1 MQGDREDR
9 IRHRAYEIW
18 ERAGR
23 PEGRG
28 EEHWAQACAEIE
40 AEDRT
45 AATAEPVAMVAAVKD
60 AAAGVVKKAVRR
72 TKTAATEL
80 LGVGL
85 NAVVDVVEE
94 AVAPKTPRARKTK
107 TKAEPTAA
115 NESQAET
122 PVAVPVPA
130 APKVAK
136 PPRAKAV
143 KGEAVKAEAV
153 KPVAPRGRRKP
164 AAPDTEPAH

>member
-18 ERAGR
+18 ERDGR

-60 AAAGVVKKAVRR
+60 AAAGAVKKAVRR

-94 AVAPKTPRARKTK
+94 AVATKKPRARKA
-107 TKAEPTAA
+107 KAEPAPANDTLAA
-115 NESQAET
+115 APAET
-122 PVAVPVPA
+122 PA
-130 APKVAK
+130 AAKAAK

-143 KGEAVKAEAV
+143 KAEAA
-153 KPVAPRGRRKP
+153 KPAAPRTRRKP
-164 AAPDTEPAH
+164 VAPDTEPAH

>member
-18 ERAGR
+18 ERDGR

-28 EEHWAQACAEIE
+28 EDHWAQACAEIE
-40 AEDRT
+40 AEDR
-45 AATAEPVAMVAAVKD
+45 AAVTAEPVALVAAVKD
-60 AAAGVVKKAVRR
+60 AAAGAVKKAVRR

-94 AVAPKTPRARKTK
+94 AVAPKKPRVRKAK
-107 TKAEPTAA
+107 DEPAAA
-115 NESQAET
+115 NETPAETSAET
-122 PVAVPVPA
+122 PAA
-130 APKVAK
+130 APDPATPKVVK
-136 PPRAKAV
+136 PSRTK
-143 KGEAVKAEAV
+143 AVKAETA

-164 AAPDTEPAH
+164 AASDTEPAH

>member
-18 ERAGR
+18 ERDGR

-28 EEHWAQACAEIE
+28 QDHWAQACAEIE
-40 AEDRT
+40 AEDR
-45 AATAEPVAMVAAVKD
+45 ASAMAEPVAMVAAVKD
-60 AAAGVVKKAVRR
+60 AAAGAVKKAVRR

-94 AVAPKTPRARKTK
+94 AVASKKPRARKA
-107 TKAEPTAA
+107 KAEPAAA
-115 NESQAET
+115 NETLAET
-122 PVAVPVPA
+122 PAEPQATKPVPA
-130 APKVAK
+130 TPKVAK
-136 PPRAKAV
+136 PPRAKAGKV
-143 KGEAVKAEAV
+143 DAA
-153 KPVAPRGRRKP
+153 KPATPRTRQKP
-164 AAPDTEPAH
+164 AASDTEPAH